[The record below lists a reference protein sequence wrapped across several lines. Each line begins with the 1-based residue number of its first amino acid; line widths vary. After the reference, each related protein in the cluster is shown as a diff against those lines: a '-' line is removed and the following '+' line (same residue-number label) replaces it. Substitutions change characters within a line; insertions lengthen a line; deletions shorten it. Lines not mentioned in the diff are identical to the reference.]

1 MDPREPFFSVLT
13 HEEFRGANLTPQA
26 RERFFRSGENHVQ
39 AVMDFVAAHIEP
51 QFTASSV
58 LEFGCGPGRLALAFA
73 RRFASVTAVDHSPAM
88 LAKAREMAE
97 RAGLENIE
105 FREELPPQ
113 KFDIVSCQ
121 LVLQRLPRREGLA
134 LLRRLLGSVGSVG
147 IFHLPVR
154 DRASSARKAVRWTR
168 THVPLANAAIHALRR
183 SQFQRTTFYDLGE
196 VLALVHEAG
205 FDAPL
210 VSLSDDGDFDA
221 ALVYVHRP
229 RTHADE
235 PAEIAAAAS
244 AGSTFIDVR
253 ELIARTS
260 IEELNATAEGYFS
273 SLTDWEHHLA
283 KPFAKPDDAPAIL
296 ANLAVLLQGLQLSPG
311 LTVLDYGAG
320 TGWLSRFVTQL
331 GCRSILM
338 DVSPSALRIAKETF
352 AKIGI
357 IGERPEPR
365 FLVFDGHRIDLPD
378 ESVDRIVCFDA
389 FHHAPNP
396 AAIIAEFARVLR
408 PGGIAG
414 FAEPGPHHSKT
425 PQSQFEMRTY
435 GVLENDIDLPAI
447 WHAAEAAGFTDL
459 RVAAWNGKPFH
470 TTLAGYED
478 LLARGAT
485 LRSYAESSREF
496 MQHVRNFYLTK
507 GGGTSEGD
515 SRHPAGL
522 LAEIV
527 ARVIDETHLEV
538 TVTNV
543 GQSTWLPSSEAVGG
557 VSVSAHLYDEAN
569 VLRQFDFCRAP
580 LSDVPL
586 RPNDSATVT
595 LELKPLP
602 PGRYRME
609 FDCVA
614 ERVTWF
620 TQVGSHTTFVRL
632 AVTSGG

>member
-13 HEEFRGANLTPQA
+13 RDEFRGVNLTPQG
-26 RERFFRSGENHVQ
+26 REQFYRSGEDHVQ
-39 AVMDFVAAHIEP
+39 AVMDFVAAHIDP
-51 QFTASSV
+51 QFTAASV

-73 RRFASVTAVDHSPAM
+73 RRFASVTAVDRMPAM
-88 LAKAREMAE
+88 LDKAREMAG
-97 RAGLENIE
+97 RAGIENIE
-105 FREELPPQ
+105 FRDDLPAGT
-113 KFDIVSCQ
+113 FDIVSCH

-134 LLRRLLGSVGSVG
+134 LLQRLLAAVGSVG
-147 IFHLPVR
+147 VFHLPVR
-154 DRASSARKAVRWTR
+154 DRAPAARRMLRWTR
-168 THVPLANAAIHALRR
+168 THLPLANAAIDTLRKSR
-183 SQFQRTTFYDLGE
+183 FQRTTFYDLGE
-196 VLALVHEAG
+196 VLALVREAG

-210 VSLSDDGDFDA
+210 VSMSDDGDFDA

-229 RTHADE
+229 RTQADAAME
-235 PAEIAAAAS
+235 SAPAGS
-244 AGSTFIDVR
+244 AGSTLIDVR

-283 KPFAKPDDAPAIL
+283 KPFAKADDAPAIL

-338 DVSPSALRIAKETF
+338 DVSPSALRIARETF

-357 IGERPEPR
+357 IGQRPEPQY
-365 FLVFDGHRIDLPD
+365 LVFDGHHIDLPD

-396 AAIIAEFARVLR
+396 AAILAEFARVLR

-414 FAEPGPHHSKT
+414 FAEPGPQHSKT

-447 WHAAEAAGFTDL
+447 WRAAEANGFTEL
-459 RVAAWNGKPFH
+459 RVAAWNGAAFH

-485 LRSYAESSREF
+485 LQSYATAARDF

-527 ARVIDETHLEV
+527 ATAIDPSHLEV

-543 GQSTWLPSSEAVGG
+543 GQSTWLAASEEVGG
-557 VSVSAHLYDEAN
+557 VWVGAHLYDEGG
-569 VLRQFDFCRAP
+569 VLQRFDFCRVA
-580 LSDVPL
+580 LSDVAL

-595 LELKPLP
+595 LALPPLP
-602 PGRYRME
+602 PGRYRIE
-609 FDCVA
+609 LDCVA

-620 TQVGSHTTFVRL
+620 TQVGSHTTFVRIH
-632 AVTSGG
+632 AS